1 MTGPSTSDI
10 VLISDARIRGIDV
23 RECGEPLVEL
33 RGALRIDE
41 RRSDAQGHYA
51 RTREGVRDRLVQADR
66 NLPKGIN
73 LLIIEAYRPPSLQV
87 SIFEEYRLELEQA
100 TPGLTRA
107 EAEVLASRYVSP
119 LEVAPHVCGAAI
131 DLTLV
136 DTDGV
141 ELDLGCPE
149 AATPEQS
156 DGACYTDAPNI
167 SSRAREHRAMLGE
180 ALGAAGMVNYPTE
193 WWHWSYGDRYWAH
206 VTGQSHSLYGP
217 WHG

>member
-1 MTGPSTSDI
+1 MTGPGTSDI

-33 RGALRIDE
+33 RGALRIDD

-51 RTREGVRDRLVQADR
+51 RTREGVRDRLIQADR
-66 NLPKGIN
+66 SLPKGIS

-100 TPGLTRA
+100 TPGLSRA

-119 LEVAPHVCGAAI
+119 LEVAPHICGAAI

-136 DTDGV
+136 DADGN

-193 WWHWSYGDRYWAH
+193 WWHWSYGDRYWAY
-206 VTGQSHSLYGP
+206 VSRQSHSLYGP
-217 WHG
+217 WRG